1 MNRTLTQLKQTY
13 LVTIYSGIVKQ
24 KSVKQ
29 IHKDLYDDTMRQ
41 KSQGLM
47 LDKVMYNNAK
57 KLTNKLK
64 KEVKDED
71 DGLLLGI
78 FAFKLL
84 KKHKANEY
92 LSQNQY
98 NAVKDFEAKQKKEII
113 EDEIQYN
120 REVKGMVFYLASEH
134 ADSADDHRD
143 FQGKMYIDKDWRD
156 VIKDKKLRAQVVE
169 YVRTNNIETLQKIM
183 HRPVWLITRPNCRH
197 YFKAVSVEEALNLSP
212 QSLLKKYDMKTKIG
226 DRSVLQTT
234 AHRLR
239 YEGYTRENIEGVIEK
254 YRERLALHIQMNKV
268 QTSPLLVNAIKKDKM
283 LINKWNSY
291 LKYHFN

>member
-13 LVTIYSGIVKQ
+13 LVTIYSGIVKH

-64 KEVKDED
+64 KEVEDED
-71 DGLLLGI
+71 EGLLLGI
-78 FAFKLL
+78 SAFKLL

-98 NAVKDFEAKQKKEII
+98 NTVKDFEAKQKKEII
-113 EDEIQYN
+113 GDEIQYN

-156 VIKDKKLRAQVVE
+156 VIKDNKLRAQVVE
-169 YVRTNNIETLQKIM
+169 YVRTNNIKTLQKIM
-183 HRPVWLITRPNCRH
+183 HRPVWFITRPNCRH

-291 LKYHFN
+291 LKYHY